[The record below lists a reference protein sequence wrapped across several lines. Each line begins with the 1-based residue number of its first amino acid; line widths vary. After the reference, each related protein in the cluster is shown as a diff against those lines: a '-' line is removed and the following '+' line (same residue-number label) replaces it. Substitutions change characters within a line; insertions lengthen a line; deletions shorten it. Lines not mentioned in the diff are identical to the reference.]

1 MTVRELEPVPS
12 PVAEASPPAPGD
24 AFTTSAPPPLRSS
37 GENGAA
43 ARRGRNSRSR
53 PRFAALRAA
62 AAFSA
67 LLALGAALHPSPV
80 GAYRFFDAGGE
91 DEPLASWRLL
101 DARGALRWAPDR
113 WGPAN
118 SLAWE
123 VAPDPDFDELF
134 GGPSGVLPYL
144 QEALSS
150 WAELPSADIVW
161 TASVGAGEPGPEGEE
176 GEEGEEV
183 EDFVVPDGRNTFS
196 IDAESGAGGYA
207 ALWSRRRPPDALGN
221 RWELVECDFTLG
233 SWAATLDDPANP
245 ESDLD
250 FAVQVIVHELGHC
263 IGLAH
268 SGAISILGRRR
279 QPLFGSRRQPLQFEH
294 PRDPAMSYGFGQ
306 DDPAAVPADDAIGAS
321 LLRPAPGWAGGTGSI
336 SGTLRLDGEP
346 ASWAQVW
353 AIPTDSEDG
362 LPDRVGAFSNEEGR
376 FRIEGLPPGNYL
388 LWAHPIIIGN
398 AHGILLANGAPLDLD
413 DTVATVPVRVLA
425 GQDSAEGDIPMRI
438 GRRSRPSPDA
448 PRETPV
454 PLTPIPG
461 DGARPCAGV
470 VVRAG
475 RPYTADG
482 PHATAQPIHFLGG
495 DAWYA
500 GSLVLEISAEASDVV
515 FDWDGLYR
523 SWRVPNWRR
532 RAVYDAQPRAG
543 APNFDISI
551 PRWRVAADGS
561 TTRHSIDF
569 AWPES
574 AEVRLRFRSDS
585 GRCGSDPEEATVV
598 CRPDGCGTR

>member
-1 MTVRELEPVPS
+1 MTVRPLEPVTPS
-12 PVAEASPPAPGD
+12 VVGASPPAPGD
-24 AFTTSAPPPLRSS
+24 AFTTSVPAPPSS
-37 GENGAA
+37 SSRRGAA
-43 ARRGRNSRSR
+43 PDAGRNSRSR
-53 PRFAALRAA
+53 TRFAALRAA
-62 AAFSA
+62 AACSA

-101 DARGALRWAPDR
+101 DARGALRWAPEV
-113 WGPAN
+113 WGPG
-118 SLAWE
+118 STFSWE
-123 VAPDPDFDELF
+123 VAPDPDFEELF
-134 GGPSGVLPYL
+134 GGPSGVLPYF
-144 QEALSS
+144 QEALDS
-150 WAELPSADIVW
+150 WAELPSADISW
-161 TASVGAGEPGPEGEE
+161 TASVGAAEESEE
-176 GEEGEEV
+176 GEEPP
-183 EDFVVPDGRNTFS
+183 DFVVPDGRSTFS
-196 IDAESGAGGYA
+196 IDAESRAGGYA
-207 ALWSRRRPPDALGN
+207 ALWSRRRPADAFGN

-250 FAVQVIVHELGHC
+250 FAVQVTVHELGHC

-279 QPLFGSRRQPLQFEH
+279 QPLFGSRRQPQQFEH
-294 PRDPAMSYGFGQ
+294 PRDPAMSYGFGH

-321 LLRPAPGWAGGTGSI
+321 LLRPAPGWARGTGSI
-336 SGTLRLDGEP
+336 SGRLRLDDEP

-353 AIPTDSEDG
+353 AIPADSEAG
-362 LPDRVGAFSNEEGR
+362 LPERVGAFSNEAGR
-376 FRIEGLPPGNYL
+376 FRIEGLPPGDYL
-388 LWAHPIIIGN
+388 LWAHPIIIGG

-413 DTVATVPVRVLA
+413 DTVATAPVRVLA
-425 GQDSAEGDIPMRI
+425 GQDTAEVDLPMRI

-461 DGARPCAGV
+461 DGARPCTGV

-500 GSLVLEISAEASDVV
+500 GSLIVEVSAEASDVV

-523 SWRVPNWRR
+523 SWRMPNWRR
-532 RAVYDAQPRAG
+532 RAVFDAQPRAG

-551 PRWRVAADGS
+551 PEWSVVSSGS

-574 AEVRLRFRSDS
+574 AEARLRFRSGS

-598 CRPDGCGTR
+598 CRVDGCGTR